1 MAQGASPPSRR
12 TRSRP
17 DPSHKIRLQDIAE
30 LTGVG
35 IATVDRVLNE
45 RGNVAPQTA
54 EKVLAVARRLKLKR
68 ILPAS
73 HRRLLRI
80 QVILARLEL
89 PLIGRMNREFAK
101 LAERVDR
108 SIVIQRTILKSEAPA
123 LLAEQIRSTKYD
135 AVIVYAQE
143 HDAIHASVDELFH
156 RRVPVVTMISDL
168 PNSSRLA
175 YAGTDHYSAGRTAGF
190 FMAQMLQRPGPLIVL
205 CNHFGFQSHAL
216 RVNGFRDALA
226 KYAPGR
232 EIAQGPGRR

>member
-1 MAQGASPPSRR
+1 MARGASPSSKR
-12 TRSRP
+12 TRSSLDTSR
-17 DPSHKIRLQDIAE
+17 KIRLQDIAE

-101 LAERVDR
+101 LAEAGDASALQAFLDR
-108 SIVIQRTILKSEAPA
+108 E
-123 LLAEQIRSTKYD
+123 
-135 AVIVYAQE
+135 
-143 HDAIHASVDELFH
+143 
-156 RRVPVVTMISDL
+156 VP
-168 PNSSRLA
+168 
-175 YAGTDHYSAGRTAGF
+175 GHEE
-190 FMAQMLQRPGPLIVL
+190 
-205 CNHFGFQSHAL
+205 
-216 RVNGFRDALA
+216 LA
-226 KYAPGR
+226 KAAVAEEVKR
-232 EIAQGPGRR
+232 FKAFQAS